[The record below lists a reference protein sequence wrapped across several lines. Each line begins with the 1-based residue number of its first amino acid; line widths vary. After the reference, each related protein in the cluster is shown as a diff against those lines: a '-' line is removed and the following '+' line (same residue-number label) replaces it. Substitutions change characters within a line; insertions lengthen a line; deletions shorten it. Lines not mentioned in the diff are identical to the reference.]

1 MKNGIILLKI
11 SINKRKYHIF
21 YTTLIEKTFQICYN
35 IKDNQKIINITS
47 WSVYENW
54 SCGAS

>member
-1 MKNGIILLKI
+1 MILLKI
-11 SINKRKYHIF
+11 SVDKRKYHIF

-35 IKDNQKIINITS
+35 IKDNQKNINITS

-54 SCGAS
+54 SCGTS